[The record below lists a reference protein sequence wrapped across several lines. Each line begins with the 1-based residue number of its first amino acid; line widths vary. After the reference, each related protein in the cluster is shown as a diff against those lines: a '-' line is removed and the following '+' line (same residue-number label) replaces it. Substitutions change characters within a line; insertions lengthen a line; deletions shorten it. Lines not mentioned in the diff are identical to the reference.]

1 MPDAIE
7 VRGLSAR
14 STGEFVK
21 ARFSDRYAAW
31 LESLPPRSRAIMED
45 CSDNQWYPLDDALT
59 VPTEIAC
66 EQFFGGSPEG
76 AREIGRFSA
85 DYVFQGMYKVFIK
98 MGTPLFT
105 LSRACK
111 IFESYL
117 RPIEVNL
124 TSLNESDAL
133 IRLAELGAERP
144 LLDLRIMG
152 WIERALE
159 LHGCRNIKVSMQLVS
174 EDGERF
180 CEIAV
185 SWKQSPPQR

>member
-1 MPDAIE
+1 MSDAIE
-7 VRGLSAR
+7 VRGLSVK
-14 STGEFVK
+14 STSEFVMV
-21 ARFSDRYAAW
+21 RFTERHAEW
-31 LESLPPRSRAIMED
+31 LDNLPPSSRAIVED
-45 CSDNQWYPLDDALT
+45 CSDNQWYPLDEALT
-59 VPTEIAC
+59 VPTAKAC
-66 EQFFGGSPEG
+66 ELFFGGSSDG

-124 TSLNESDAL
+124 TCLNETDAI
-133 IRLAELGAERP
+133 IRLVELGAERP

-159 LHGCRNIKVSMQLVS
+159 LHGCQNISVSMNLVT
-174 EDGERF
+174 EYGERF

-185 SWKQSPPQR
+185 SWKHKPAS